1 MNGKKYIIG
10 IDGGGTK
17 TAFVLADSEMNEV
30 MHLRLGRSNPSAVG
44 TDGTISIIKEGVDT
58 MLSQNGLT
66 KSDLGA
72 LFAGIAGMVSGDGY
86 IGVVTDAVKEYLPNA
101 NVEIGSD
108 GYNPLYAAFPDSDG
122 VAIIC
127 GTGSSCFA
135 KKGDV
140 IHRIGGYGPFDGIG
154 NGYEIGQAAITH
166 TLRVIDGRDE
176 RSALSDAVLA
186 KHGEGL
192 IEHLGDFLAAGNAA
206 IAAYAPL
213 VFGCYHTDSYAK
225 EILDSNMRYVAE
237 MADAAGRYY
246 EGEYEVKFTG
256 SIACD
261 PLSFAILTEMCPERC
276 KISRLEAEPVY
287 GALAKAKML
296 LT

>member
-1 MNGKKYIIG
+1 MKKYIIG

-30 MHLRLGRSNPSAVG
+30 ASLRLGRSNPSAVG
-44 TDGTISIIKEGVDT
+44 TDGTVNIIKQGVDT
-58 MLSQNGLT
+58 LLSQNRLT

-86 IGVVTDAVKEYLPNA
+86 IGVVTDAVKEYLPTVNI
-101 NVEIGSD
+101 EIGSD
-108 GYNPLYAAFPDSDG
+108 GYNPLYAAFPNSDG

-135 KKGDV
+135 KKGDTV
-140 IHRIGGYGPFDGIG
+140 HRIGGYGPFDGIG

-166 TLRVIDGRDE
+166 TLRAIDGRDTP
-176 RSALSDAVLA
+176 SPLSDAVL
-186 KHGEGL
+186 KQHGEGL
-192 IEHLGDFLAAGNAA
+192 IEHLGDLLNEGNAA
-206 IAAYAPL
+206 IAAYAPT
-213 VFGCYHTDSYAK
+213 VFECYHTDAYAK
-225 EILDSNMRYVAE
+225 EILDGNMRYVAE

-246 EGEYEVKFTG
+246 DGEYEVKFTG

-261 PLSFAILTEMCPERC
+261 NLSFSILSGLCNKRC
-276 KISRLEAEPVY
+276 RISRLEAEPVY
-287 GALAKAKML
+287 GALARAKML

>member
-1 MNGKKYIIG
+1 MKKYIIG

-30 MHLRLGRSNPSAVG
+30 ASLRLGRSNPSAVG
-44 TDGTISIIKEGVDT
+44 IDGTVNIIKQGVDT
-58 MLSQNGLT
+58 LLAQNGIEV
-66 KSDLGA
+66 SDLAA

-86 IGVVTDAVKEYLPNA
+86 INAVTDAVKEYLPEC

-108 GYNPLYAAFPDSDG
+108 GYNPIYAAFPCSDG

-135 KKGDV
+135 KKGGV

-154 NGYEIGQAAITH
+154 NGYEIGEAAITH
-166 TLRVIDGRDE
+166 TLRVIDGRDK
-176 RSALSDAVLA
+176 SSPLSDAVLK

-192 IEHLGDFLAAGNAA
+192 IEHLGDFLAKGNAA

-213 VFGCYHTDSYAK
+213 VFECYHTDAYAK
-225 EILDSNMRYVAE
+225 EILDSNMRYIAE

-246 EGEYEVKFTG
+246 DGEYDVTFTG

-261 PLSFAILTEMCPERC
+261 ELAFSILAEICPKRC
-276 KISRLEAEPVY
+276 RISRLEAEPVY

>member
-1 MNGKKYIIG
+1 MKNYIIG

-30 MHLRLGRSNPSAVG
+30 ASLRLGRSNPSAVG
-44 TDGTISIIKEGVDT
+44 IDGTVEVIKQGVDT
-58 MLSQNGLT
+58 LLAQNGLEL
-66 KSDLGA
+66 SDLAA

-86 IGVVTDAVKEYLPNA
+86 INAVTDKVKLYLPECK
-101 NVEIGSD
+101 VEIGSD
-108 GYNPLYAAFPDSDG
+108 GYNPIYAAFPDSDG

-135 KKGDV
+135 KKGNI

-166 TLRVIDGRDE
+166 TLRVIDGRDT
-176 RSALSDAVLA
+176 RSPLSDAVLK

-192 IEHLGDFLAAGNAA
+192 IEHLGDFLAKGNAA

-213 VFGCYHTDSYAK
+213 VFECYHTDAYAK
-225 EILDSNMRYVAE
+225 EILDANMRYIAE

-246 EGEYEVKFTG
+246 DGEYDVMFTG

-261 PLSFAILTEMCPERC
+261 ELAFSILGKICPERC
-276 KISRLEAEPVY
+276 RISRLEAEPVY